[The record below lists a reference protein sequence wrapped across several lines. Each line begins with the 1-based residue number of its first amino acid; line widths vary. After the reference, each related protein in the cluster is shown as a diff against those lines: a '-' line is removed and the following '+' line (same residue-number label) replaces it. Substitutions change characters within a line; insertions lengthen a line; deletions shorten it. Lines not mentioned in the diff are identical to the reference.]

1 MRTITNGA
9 VVIARRKAANAR
21 FGKLYGVNNWVTLGR
36 WIKEEGAPAGFYLG
50 KNTRAWYKE
59 DWDAWLAARP
69 KADPPPE
76 KVKGPGAVPP
86 APEARKPKPPFSPT
100 KISESAPASTLF
112 RMGGLAHEHDLIDG
126 GSIKPAG

>member
-1 MRTITNGA
+1 MLL
-9 VVIARRKAANAR
+9 R
-21 FGKLYGVNNWVTLGR
+21 FGDLKLYGVNNWVTLGR

-76 KVKGPGAVPP
+76 IVKP
-86 APEARKPKPPFSPT
+86 APSVGAEGSGRTAAKDKHPLD
-100 KISESAPASTLF
+100 SESAAPAQAS
-112 RMGGLAHEHDLIDG
+112 MNGGAHG
-126 GSIKPAG
+126 